1 MTTHNGKRITQR
13 GGMDGE
19 YGKVYANGKAQPRW
33 VMEKMTDD
41 YADEQTGQHAWGV
54 TDTHTKGYG
63 HDTFDTHEKALR
75 YAEEMNN
82 RQA

>member
-13 GGMDGE
+13 GGADAGR
-19 YGKVYANGKAQPRW
+19 GDDPRGKAQPRW

-63 HDTFDTHEKALR
+63 HDTFHTQDEAFR
-75 YAEEMNN
+75 YAQEMNN